1 MNAGLLAV
9 KILAV
14 SDPDLLAKMK
24 NYLKEQ
30 KEAVEAKDAKL
41 QESGWKNYTK

>member
-1 MNAGLLAV
+1 
-9 KILAV
+9 
-14 SDPDLLAKMK
+14 MK

-41 QESGWKNYTK
+41 QETGWQNYSK